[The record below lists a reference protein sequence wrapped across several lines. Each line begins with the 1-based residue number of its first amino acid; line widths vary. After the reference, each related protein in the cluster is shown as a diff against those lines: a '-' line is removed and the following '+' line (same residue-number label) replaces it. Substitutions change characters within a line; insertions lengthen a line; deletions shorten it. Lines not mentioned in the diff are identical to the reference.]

1 VASTIVCDLTHLL
14 LHLKPSSA
22 NAKNTETQRKIKDTQ
37 RERERERER
46 ERGENE
52 DLRAQIACGDE
63 DERRD
68 FFGSI
73 ST

>member
-1 VASTIVCDLTHLL
+1 MASTIVCDLTHLL
-14 LHLKPSSA
+14 LHLQPSSA
-22 NAKNTETQRKIKDTQ
+22 NAKNTEIQRKIKGTHRERG
-37 RERERERER
+37 REREGERDEY
-46 ERGENE
+46 EH
-52 DLRAQIACGDE
+52 LRAQIPCGDE